1 MTISNNKNRMIET
14 YSSIY
19 EKLYKFDKKY
29 VKIKQQLI
37 KKNLKELNIYN
48 YKELEVMDVG
58 TGIQAYIFYLLKFK
72 KIFHYDLNPI
82 PVNNINKLKK
92 QNFKS
97 EVKNFNKDKLK
108 IKFDLIYLYGV
119 VHHIKNYKFFLK
131 NILKNVKKEGKIF
144 IRIYRSGSFSFF
156 IVDFLRK
163 IITNLNDFNEY
174 LQKMES
180 RSEPDDIISDLYDDI
195 FVPNLY
201 LFSINNLIE
210 NFKRNGFKLIFN
222 SQYTTYNHASHH
234 NIQGISLGF
243 KNYQSKSDL
252 IYNFNIKHVDQVLD
266 IKYKEQYILNNIK
279 LMKKIIC
286 NKSKFKRED
295 IYKLTVVMYKASQ
308 GLHHKKNFSSKQNHK
323 ILKKILE
330 SFIKLHQK

>member
-1 MTISNNKNRMIET
+1 MSR
-14 YSSIY
+14 
-19 EKLYKFDKKY
+19 KK
-29 VKIKQQLI
+29 
-37 KKNLKELNIYN
+37 
-48 YKELEVMDVG
+48 
-58 TGIQAYIFYLLKFK
+58 
-72 KIFHYDLNPI
+72 
-82 PVNNINKLKK
+82 
-92 QNFKS
+92 
-97 EVKNFNKDKLK
+97 
-108 IKFDLIYLYGV
+108 
-119 VHHIKNYKFFLK
+119 
-131 NILKNVKKEGKIF
+131 GKIF

-163 IITNLNDFNEY
+163 IIINLNDFNEY
-174 LQKMES
+174 LQKTES

-308 GLHHKKNFSSKQNHK
+308 GLHHKKKFFFKTKSQNSKK
-323 ILKKILE
+323 DFRK
-330 SFIKLHQK
+330 FY